1 MNFEAAK
8 ADYLYAYLKKA
19 SSAYYEGNPIISDE
33 QFDYLAD
40 LIDFKDVGSKPQT
53 DTKKHWNRMYS
64 LQKYYRGEGKV
75 PLAEYTGFKYE
86 STKLDGAA
94 ISALYVDGKLTQVLT
109 RGDGI
114 EGRDITEKF
123 LFSTRAILPKQ
134 IKALGLIQVTGEV
147 TATSEIDNARNYA
160 SGALA
165 LQDLNEFNSRELYF
179 TAYGLYPMTQTY
191 ELDLETL
198 RLEGFKTV
206 ADAEWCSK
214 FDSDGIVIRIND
226 NALFDRLG
234 YTSKHPKGAYA
245 LKQRKIGVITKLL
258 DVEWQVGKSGKVT
271 PVAILEPCK
280 IDSATIS
287 RATLNNQ
294 AFIEAL
300 DLEIGCSVEIIK
312 AGDIIPTIVRRV
324 VD

>member
-8 ADYLYAYLKKA
+8 DDYLYSYLKQA
-19 SSAYYEGNPIISDE
+19 SAAYYEGNPIITDE

-40 LIDFKDVGSKPQT
+40 LIDFKEVGSKPSS
-53 DTKKHWNRMYS
+53 DTKKHWTRMYS

-75 PLAEYTGFKYE
+75 PLAEYNGFKYE

-123 LFSTRAILPKQ
+123 LFSTKVILPKQ
-134 IKALGLIQVTGEV
+134 IKAIGLIQVTGEI
-147 TATSEIDNARNYA
+147 TALSEVDNPRNYA

-165 LQDLNEFNSRELYF
+165 LLDLNEFNTRELFF
-179 TAYGLYPMTQTY
+179 TAYGLFPMTPTY

-206 ADAEWCSK
+206 ADEDWCAK
-214 FDSDGIVIRIND
+214 FDSDGLVIRIND
-226 NALFDRLG
+226 NRLFESLG

-245 LKQRKIGVITKLL
+245 LKQRKLGVTTKLL
-258 DVEWQVGKSGKVT
+258 SVEWQVGKSGKVT

-280 IDSATIS
+280 IGDATIT

-300 DLEIGCSVEIIK
+300 GLELECTVELIK

-324 VD
+324 LD